1 MFQRLI
7 GGLISV
13 NYRSNGNDLNFM
25 NQDTYQYYFESM
37 PENSIFM
44 EYIIFPLIIFLI
56 ILLIYQFIKKRIM
69 KDDKNELESLKLLQ
83 ELLEKG
89 TINDDEFKKKKN
101 KIISKW

>member
-1 MFQRLI
+1 
-7 GGLISV
+7 
-13 NYRSNGNDLNFM
+13 M

-56 ILLIYQFIKKRIM
+56 ILLIYQLIKKRIM

-89 TINDDEFKKKKN
+89 TINEDEFKKKKN
-101 KIISKW
+101 KIVSKW

>member
-1 MFQRLI
+1 
-7 GGLISV
+7 
-13 NYRSNGNDLNFM
+13 M
-25 NQDTYQYYFESM
+25 NQDSYQYYFESI

-69 KDDKNELESLKLLQ
+69 KDDKNELESLKLLE

-89 TINDDEFKKKKN
+89 TINEDEFKKKKN
-101 KIISKW
+101 KIVSKW

>member
-1 MFQRLI
+1 
-7 GGLISV
+7 
-13 NYRSNGNDLNFM
+13 M

-69 KDDKNELESLKLLQ
+69 KDDKDELESLKLLQ

-89 TINDDEFKKKKN
+89 TINEDEFKKKKN

>member
-1 MFQRLI
+1 
-7 GGLISV
+7 
-13 NYRSNGNDLNFM
+13 
-25 NQDTYQYYFESM
+25 M

-56 ILLIYQFIKKRIM
+56 VLLIYQFIKKRIM

-89 TINDDEFKKKKN
+89 AINEDEFEKKKN
-101 KIISKW
+101 KIVSKW

>member
-1 MFQRLI
+1 
-7 GGLISV
+7 
-13 NYRSNGNDLNFM
+13 
-25 NQDTYQYYFESM
+25 M

-89 TINDDEFKKKKN
+89 TINEDEFKKKKN
-101 KIISKW
+101 KIVSKW

>member
-1 MFQRLI
+1 
-7 GGLISV
+7 
-13 NYRSNGNDLNFM
+13 M
-25 NQDTYQYYFESM
+25 NQDSYQYYFESM

-89 TINDDEFKKKKN
+89 TISEDEFKKKKN
-101 KIISKW
+101 KIVSKW

>member
-1 MFQRLI
+1 
-7 GGLISV
+7 
-13 NYRSNGNDLNFM
+13 M
-25 NQDTYQYYFESM
+25 NQDSYQYYFESM

-89 TINDDEFKKKKN
+89 AINEDEFKKKKK
-101 KIISKW
+101 KIVSKW

>member
-1 MFQRLI
+1 
-7 GGLISV
+7 
-13 NYRSNGNDLNFM
+13 M
-25 NQDTYQYYFESM
+25 NQDSYQYYFESM
-37 PENSIFM
+37 PENSIFV

-89 TINDDEFKKKKN
+89 TINEDEFKKKKN
-101 KIISKW
+101 KIVSKW

>member
-1 MFQRLI
+1 
-7 GGLISV
+7 
-13 NYRSNGNDLNFM
+13 M
-25 NQDTYQYYFESM
+25 NQDSYQYYFQSI

-56 ILLIYQFIKKRIM
+56 ILLIYQFMRKRIM
-69 KDDKNELESLKLLQ
+69 KDDKDELESLKLLQ

>member
-1 MFQRLI
+1 
-7 GGLISV
+7 
-13 NYRSNGNDLNFM
+13 M

-56 ILLIYQFIKKRIM
+56 VLLIYQFIKKRIM
-69 KDDKNELESLKLLQ
+69 KDDKDELESLKLLQ

>member
-1 MFQRLI
+1 
-7 GGLISV
+7 
-13 NYRSNGNDLNFM
+13 
-25 NQDTYQYYFESM
+25 M

-56 ILLIYQFIKKRIM
+56 IILIYQFIKKRIM
-69 KDDKNELESLKLLQ
+69 KDDKNELETLKLLK

-89 TINDDEFKKKKN
+89 TINEDEFKKKKN

>member
-1 MFQRLI
+1 
-7 GGLISV
+7 
-13 NYRSNGNDLNFM
+13 M
-25 NQDTYQYYFESM
+25 NQDSYQYYFESM

-69 KDDKNELESLKLLQ
+69 KDDKNELESLKLLH

-89 TINDDEFKKKKN
+89 TINEDEFKKKKK
-101 KIISKW
+101 KIVSKW

>member
-1 MFQRLI
+1 
-7 GGLISV
+7 
-13 NYRSNGNDLNFM
+13 M

-89 TINDDEFKKKKN
+89 TINEDEFKKKKK

>member
-1 MFQRLI
+1 
-7 GGLISV
+7 
-13 NYRSNGNDLNFM
+13 
-25 NQDTYQYYFESM
+25 M

-56 ILLIYQFIKKRIM
+56 VLLIYQFIKKRIM

-89 TINDDEFKKKKN
+89 TINEDEFKKKKK
-101 KIISKW
+101 KIVSKW